1 MTANH
6 LRQMGVARRETGF
19 SLIEL
24 LVVIAIIG
32 IVAAIA
38 TPGLKRARQHAHSG
52 SATQSMRTL
61 TTAEYSHQIRTKTYA
76 TLATL
81 HDQGLIQSDLATGDK
96 SGYIFTLTLA
106 PDAKTFVL
114 TATPKDDP
122 GILDHFYVD
131 ESGIIRFNT
140 GAPADVN
147 SAPIPR

>member
-1 MTANH
+1 MTTKIFQKIQTAK
-6 LRQMGVARRETGF
+6 REAGF

-32 IVAAIA
+32 IIAAIA
-38 TPGLKRARQHAHSG
+38 TPGLQRARQHAHSG

-61 TTAEYSHQIRTKTYA
+61 ITAEYSHEIRTKTYA

-81 HDQGLIQSDLATGDK
+81 HAQGLIQSDLATGDK
-96 SGYIFTLTLA
+96 AGYVFTLTLG

-114 TATPKDDP
+114 TATPKADP
-122 GILDHFYVD
+122 GVLDHFYVN
-131 ESGIIRFNT
+131 ESGVIRFNT

-147 SAPIPR
+147 STPIPR